1 MNEKWKVFLD
11 LYQTDQLWHIANE
24 ECTGAICEAESEIQ
38 GLPIDYNPSA
48 TRPMCQACLKIK
60 KQQPAASETKSSVED
75 RGMSDFKLGDKV
87 RVKETALSEHAA
99 GEIGSVF
106 EIGGRLSNDDAY
118 AYYVEFA
125 DFMVEGYDEGDL
137 ELAQPD
143 ASAPVPLGGLTTN
156 ERRLKDMGVGG
167 YVTHDEQM
175 SLFDT
180 IVALRER
187 LQAAE
192 AALRTIASEP
202 TAKPVDGKRLDE
214 VYESGQ
220 SELAAK
226 LFVRSG
232 RNDMAEI
239 ARTYFANTAST
250 GDGNGEG

>member
-1 MNEKWKVFLD
+1 MSEKWKVFLD

-60 KQQPAASETKSSVED
+60 KQQPAASAPAAGDENTW
-75 RGMSDFKLGDKV
+75 KLPTEMV
-87 RVKETALSEHAA
+87 TSEVKAVLDQLEHALA
-99 GEIGSVF
+99 SENEMRNGAF
-106 EIGGRLSNDDAY
+106 EETSRLRAQIKLYTDALKDTR
-118 AYYVEFA
+118 A
-125 DFMVEGYDEGDL
+125 
-137 ELAQPD
+137 ELA
-143 ASAPVPLGGLTTN
+143 
-156 ERRLKDMGVGG
+156 
-167 YVTHDEQM
+167 
-175 SLFDT
+175 
-180 IVALRER
+180 ALRER
-187 LQAAE
+187 LAAAE

-202 TAKPVDGKRLDE
+202 TAKPVDGKRLDQA
-214 VYESGQ
+214 YESGQ

-239 ARTYFANTAST
+239 ARAYFASAAST